1 MRILTGNIKG
11 REIPM
16 EKNPDIRPTADKVRK
31 AIFDTLQGYAK
42 GKRVLD
48 LYSGTGALGLEA
60 FSTGAAYVRFVES
73 DAPAARRIEA
83 TLKRWGF
90 ADHSA
95 VDAMEALRGIDR
107 AAFRKDSY
115 DLVFLD
121 PPYKANRG
129 TDTLKAL
136 AEADIVAKGGFVVVE
151 TWRKDVLP
159 EELAPF
165 KLLRDRRY
173 GQSRVAIYG
182 RSSS

>member
-16 EKNPDIRPTADKVRK
+16 EPDPDIRPTADKVRK

-48 LYSGTGALGLEA
+48 LYSGTGALGFEA

-73 DAPAARRIEA
+73 HAPAAKRIER
-83 TLKRWGF
+83 TLKKWGLSEN
-90 ADHSA
+90 AA
-95 VDAMEALRGIDR
+95 VDAMETLRAVDR

-115 DLVFLD
+115 ELVFLD

-129 TDTLKAL
+129 AETLKAL
-136 AEADIVAKGGFVVVE
+136 ADADIVAKGGFVVVE
-151 TWRKDVLP
+151 TWRKEVLP

-173 GQSRVAIYG
+173 GQSRVAFYG
-182 RSSS
+182 RSSG